1 MSLAL
6 GYLLTIIFGIPFSLS
21 LPLAVRWFGLLLIAS
36 DLFFFRWLFRYRKPI
51 DVILSTYA
59 TVLKAARRARL
70 EERAGRTETL
80 IVVGPYKY
88 VRHPLYFG
96 VVLLVLGWWLLLDY
110 RFLLFSAVL
119 LLIWFNFV
127 VTAFEEKELR
137 AIFGQEYA
145 QYSRDVPKLIPFIK
159 HRTERGLSND

>member
-1 MSLAL
+1 
-6 GYLLTIIFGIPFSLS
+6 LTIIFGIPFSLS

-36 DLFFFRWLFRYRKPI
+36 GLIFFRWLFRYRKPI
-51 DVILSTYA
+51 DVVLSTYA

-96 VVLLVLGWWLLLDY
+96 VVLVVLGWGLLLDY
-110 RFLLFSAVL
+110 SFLLFSAVL
-119 LLIWFNFV
+119 LLLWLNFV
-127 VTAFEEKELR
+127 VAAFEEKELR
-137 AIFGQEYA
+137 AIFGEEYA
-145 QYSRDVPKLIPFIK
+145 QYSKEVPRMIPFLK
-159 HRTERGLSND
+159 RRTERKTEQ